1 MHPHQLYCINIL
13 SFTHTSAKNNSRIV
27 RLQKKAIRIITKSKI
42 NEHTGPLFLEY
53 RIQQIEKLMLQS
65 KFHFMHAIHY
75 ENAPKSVQ
83 NTFIKNVN
91 SEIIYELRNADA
103 YIFPAAL

>member
-53 RIQQIEKLMLQS
+53 RIQQIEKLML
-65 KFHFMHAIHY
+65 HY

-91 SEIIYELRNADA
+91 SEIIYELQNADA
-103 YIFPAAL
+103 YIVPAAL